1 MNNSDYWKKGDVF
14 VSLRNISMVFL
25 YRPSENKILWYRQEP
40 WVFQHDIDILSNSK
54 ISIFD
59 NNLDIF
65 TKSKVD
71 GFSSIVI
78 FDFKNNSVSRP
89 FDEAFKKNNVQTLTG
104 GLHTILENGDAFV
117 ELTDAGRLIRI
128 DKDGNIKWE
137 YINRASDNKIY
148 LLNWSR
154 FYDNLDE
161 KFLNKIKNKNCD

>member
-1 MNNSDYWKKGDVF
+1 
-14 VSLRNISMVFL
+14 MVFL

-78 FDFKNNSVSRP
+78 FDFKKIT
-89 FDEAFKKNNVQTLTG
+89 AFQDLSMKL
-104 GLHTILENGDAFV
+104 
-117 ELTDAGRLIRI
+117 
-128 DKDGNIKWE
+128 
-137 YINRASDNKIY
+137 
-148 LLNWSR
+148 
-154 FYDNLDE
+154 
-161 KFLNKIKNKNCD
+161 